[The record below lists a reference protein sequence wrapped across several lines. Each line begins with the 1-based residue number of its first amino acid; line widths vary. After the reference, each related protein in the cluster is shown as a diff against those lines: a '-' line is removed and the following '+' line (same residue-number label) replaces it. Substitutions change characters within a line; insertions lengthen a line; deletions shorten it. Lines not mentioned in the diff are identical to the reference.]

1 MLPLF
6 TVEANLVTLPKGRSA
21 GILVPLFSLRSERS
35 WGVGEFP
42 DIGAAAPWLDR
53 AGLPL
58 LMMLPLVEAAL
69 GQDSPYA
76 ALSAFALDPVY
87 VRLDD
92 VPDFRELGGEDALS
106 PEERRDLEAV
116 RARETVDY
124 PVVRRLKTTWLQRS
138 FRRFRESGAAAG
150 GERAADLQRFRE
162 EQGHWRPD
170 YLLFRALKEAHNLDW
185 WKGWGDALR
194 TRQPAALEA
203 ARREQADAIA
213 FFEYVQ
219 WIAFRQLAAARAE
232 ARRHGVGLA
241 GDLPFMVA
249 EDSADVWARQ
259 DEFLLDATVGVPPD
273 AFSAD
278 GQDWGLPVYRWDVLA
293 SRHYDWL
300 RLRGQRSAQLFD
312 LVRIDHVV
320 GFYRTYA
327 RPRDKSEP
335 YFIPPD
341 EPAQRRQGEAVMN
354 AFRSAGVDLC
364 AEDLGVVPPFVRES
378 LTSIHVPGYRVL
390 RWEKDDEVF
399 RDPDQWPALSLAT
412 TGTHDTEPVAVWWD
426 NLPEHERRAAL
437 EIPALRHLVDFDV
450 ETFNPHVHQAILE
463 AVYRSGS
470 DLLVLP
476 VQDVFGLR
484 ERINLPG
491 TVGPD
496 NWTYRLPWTLES
508 LATNDFVQTRTRVMA
523 ELAHR
528 FDRTRRVR

>member
-1 MLPLF
+1 M
-6 TVEANLVTLPKGRSA
+6 TLPKGRSA
-21 GILVPLFSLRSERS
+21 GILVPLFSLRSERG
-35 WGVGEFP
+35 WGIGEWP
-42 DIGAAAPWLDR
+42 DIGAIAPWLAQAR
-53 AGLPL
+53 MPV

-87 VRLDD
+87 IRLDD
-92 VPDFRELGGEDALS
+92 VPDFQALGGEGALS
-106 PEERRDLEAV
+106 PEERRELDAA
-116 RARETVDY
+116 RARQTVDY
-124 PVVRRLKTTWLQRS
+124 GTVRRLKNAWLHRS
-138 FRRFRESGAAAG
+138 FRRFQENRDEG
-150 GERAADLQRFRE
+150 RLADLQRFRE
-162 EQGHWRPD
+162 EQGHWLPD
-170 YLLFRALKEAHNLDW
+170 YLLFRALKEAHHLDW

-194 TRQPAALEA
+194 TRQPEALER
-203 ARREQADAIA
+203 ARHEQADAIA

-232 ARRHGVGLA
+232 ARRHGVALA

-259 DEFLLDATVGVPPD
+259 DEFDLDATVGVPPD

-278 GQDWGLPVYRWDVLA
+278 GQDWGLPVYRWDVLRA
-293 SRHYDWL
+293 RDYDWL
-300 RLRGQRSAQLFD
+300 RLRGGRSAQLFD

-335 YFIPPD
+335 YFVPA
-341 EPAQRRQGEAVMN
+341 EEAAQRAQGEAVMN

-364 AEDLGVVPPFVRES
+364 AEDLGVVPPFVRQS
-378 LTSIHVPGYRVL
+378 LTAIGVPGYRVF
-390 RWEKDDEVF
+390 RWEKDEEVF

-412 TGTHDTEPVAVWWD
+412 TGTHDTEPLAVWWD
-426 NLPEHERRAAL
+426 NLPENERHAAL
-437 EIPALRHLVDFDV
+437 QVPALQHLVDFDV
-450 ETFNPHVHQAILE
+450 SHFSPHVHQAILE

-470 DLLVLP
+470 ELLILP

-491 TVGPD
+491 TVGPE
-496 NWTYRLPWTLES
+496 NWSYRMPWTIEA
-508 LATNDFVQTRTRVMA
+508 LASDPFVQERTRVMA
-523 ELAHR
+523 DLAERFHR
-528 FDRTRRVR
+528 S